1 MRRILVVLTM
11 AVVMA
16 AIMVVMAAPALAQGE
31 GPKPNPHN
39 CGGTSS
45 VETRE
50 QLGGG
55 REFGEVVSDEA
66 HDQNIDNLTHANCDR
81 TPRQNP

>member
-1 MRRILVVLTM
+1 MKRIFVIVIVMLTSLVVPVG
-11 AVVMA
+11 A
-16 AIMVVMAAPALAQGE
+16 ALAQGE
-31 GPKPNPHN
+31 GPEPNTHN

-45 VETRE
+45 FGTIE

-55 REFGEVVSDEA
+55 REFGGVVSDEA